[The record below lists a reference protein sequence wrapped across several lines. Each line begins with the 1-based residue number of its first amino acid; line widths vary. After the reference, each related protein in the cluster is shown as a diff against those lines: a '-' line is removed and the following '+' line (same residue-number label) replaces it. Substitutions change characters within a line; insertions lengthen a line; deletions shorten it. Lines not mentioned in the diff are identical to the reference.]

1 MRVWFLSRAH
11 VLDFLLAAA
20 ASGACLSVFE
30 Q

>member
-1 MRVWFLSRAH
+1 MRIGFLARAD
-11 VLDFLLAAA
+11 VLHFPLAAA